1 MKNWLPHPVLSC
13 FLVVAWLLLAAQISV
28 AHVILALFLAVVIPL
43 ICKSFLVG
51 LPRLRNPL
59 AAIRLVFLVTY
70 DIVLANIAV
79 AKLILGRPER
89 LTPIFVDVPLELTQ
103 PMSISLLA
111 SIITMT
117 PGTVSADLSEGNTML
132 LVHALSCDDPDA
144 LIAEIKQ
151 RYEKPLIEIFGC

>member
-1 MKNWLPHPVLSC
+1 MKNWLPHPVLSF
-13 FLVVAWLLLAAQISV
+13 FLVVAWLLLVAQISV
-28 AHVILALFLAVVIPL
+28 AHVILALFLAVAIPL

-59 AAIRLVFLVTY
+59 AAIRLVLLVTY

-89 LTPIFVDVPLELTQ
+89 LTPIFVQVPLELTQ

-117 PGTVSADLSEGNTML
+117 PGTVSADLSEGNAML

>member
-1 MKNWLPHPVLSC
+1 MKKWLPHPILSL
-13 FLVVAWLLLAAQISV
+13 FLFVTWLLLVAQISV
-28 AHVILALFLAVVIPL
+28 AHVILALFLAVAIPL

-51 LPRLRNPL
+51 LPKLRNPF

-79 AKLILGRPER
+79 TKLILGRPER
-89 LTPIFVDVPLELTQ
+89 LTPVFVKVPLELTQ

-132 LVHALSCDDPDA
+132 LVHALSCDNPDA
-144 LIAEIKQ
+144 LITEIKQ

>member
-1 MKNWLPHPVLSC
+1 MKSWLPHPVLSF

-28 AHVILALFLAVVIPL
+28 AHVLLALFLAVVIPL
-43 ICKSFLVG
+43 LCKSFLAG
-51 LPRLRNPL
+51 MPKLRNPV
-59 AAIRLVFLVTY
+59 AAVRLIFLVTY

-79 AKLILGRPER
+79 TKLILGRPER
-89 LTPIFVDVPLELTQ
+89 LTPLFVQVPLELTQ
-103 PMSISLLA
+103 PMPISLLA

-117 PGTVSADLSEGNTML
+117 PGTVSADLSEDNTSL

>member
-1 MKNWLPHPVLSC
+1 
-13 FLVVAWLLLAAQISV
+13 
-28 AHVILALFLAVVIPL
+28 
-43 ICKSFLVG
+43 
-51 LPRLRNPL
+51 
-59 AAIRLVFLVTY
+59 
-70 DIVLANIAV
+70 
-79 AKLILGRPER
+79 
-89 LTPIFVDVPLELTQ
+89 VPLELTQ

-117 PGTVSADLSEGNTML
+117 PGTVSADLSEGNAML

>member
-1 MKNWLPHPVLSC
+1 MKSWLPHPVLSF

-28 AHVILALFLAVVIPL
+28 AHVLLALFLAVVIPL
-43 ICKSFLVG
+43 LCKSFLAG
-51 LPRLRNPL
+51 MPKLRNPV
-59 AAIRLVFLVTY
+59 AAVRLIFLVTY

-79 AKLILGRPER
+79 TKLILGRPER
-89 LTPIFVDVPLELTQ
+89 LTPLFVQVPLELTQ
-103 PMSISLLA
+103 PMPISLLA

-117 PGTVSADLSEGNTML
+117 PGTVSADLSEDNTTL